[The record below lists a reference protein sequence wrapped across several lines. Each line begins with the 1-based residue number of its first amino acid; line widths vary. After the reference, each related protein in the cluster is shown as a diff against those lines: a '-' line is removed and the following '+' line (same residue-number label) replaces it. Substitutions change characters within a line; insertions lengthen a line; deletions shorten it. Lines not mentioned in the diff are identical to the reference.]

1 MKRRSTPTAIS
12 STPGGCAG
20 IRATS
25 TTRSSAGR
33 THERP
38 RESRPGA
45 EQHLPGRVAR
55 ARARQGN
62 RHRRRRAGEPAR
74 HRAADAQAAAPD
86 RLRRHRQVDG
96 HRLVGARSCPQLPRP
111 RPAVGGG
118 EPRAARTAGQAR
130 ARDRGERPV
139 SALDDLARIL
149 AERELDVGDL
159 IRQAEDG
166 ARADVAETLRRLFA
180 DDLLRRVGERLGGR
194 PLVALAGV
202 ADGLQPLVLDLA
214 PGDLDNEARLE
225 RLVREH
231 NELLLGALEEGA
243 VVPFRFGTTFPDRA
257 TLDEWLERHREA
269 LSAELERLR
278 GTAEWSVEPVGR
290 MPDVEA
296 AEYLGARL
304 ATTVKPGLRDR
315 LATASE
321 DAARDA
327 YLVAKS
333 RQDEFG
339 AAVADLEAEGYELR
353 VTGPWPPYS
362 FARLP

>member
-1 MKRRSTPTAIS
+1 
-12 STPGGCAG
+12 
-20 IRATS
+20 
-25 TTRSSAGR
+25 
-33 THERP
+33 
-38 RESRPGA
+38 
-45 EQHLPGRVAR
+45 
-55 ARARQGN
+55 
-62 RHRRRRAGEPAR
+62 
-74 HRAADAQAAAPD
+74 
-86 RLRRHRQVDG
+86 
-96 HRLVGARSCPQLPRP
+96 
-111 RPAVGGG
+111 
-118 EPRAARTAGQAR
+118 
-130 ARDRGERPV
+130 V

-159 IRQAEDG
+159 IRQAEEG
-166 ARADVAETLRRLFA
+166 ARADVAETLRRLLA
-180 DDLLRRVGERLGGR
+180 DDLLRRVGARLGGR

-202 ADGLQPLVLDLA
+202 ADGLRPLVLDLA

-231 NELLLGALEEGA
+231 NELLLGALEDGA
-243 VVPFRFGTTFPDRA
+243 VVPFRFGTTFPERA
-257 TLDEWLERHREA
+257 ALDEWLELHREA

-278 GTAEWSVEPVGR
+278 GTAEWSIEPVGR
-290 MPDVEA
+290 MPDVDA

-304 ATTVKPGLRDR
+304 ATTVKPGLRER
-315 LATASE
+315 LAAVSE
-321 DAARDA
+321 DAAGDA

>member
-1 MKRRSTPTAIS
+1 
-12 STPGGCAG
+12 
-20 IRATS
+20 
-25 TTRSSAGR
+25 
-33 THERP
+33 
-38 RESRPGA
+38 
-45 EQHLPGRVAR
+45 
-55 ARARQGN
+55 
-62 RHRRRRAGEPAR
+62 
-74 HRAADAQAAAPD
+74 
-86 RLRRHRQVDG
+86 
-96 HRLVGARSCPQLPRP
+96 
-111 RPAVGGG
+111 
-118 EPRAARTAGQAR
+118 
-130 ARDRGERPV
+130 V

-159 IRQAEDG
+159 IRQAEGD

-180 DDLLRRVGERLGGR
+180 DDLLRRVGERIGSR

-202 ADGLQPLVLDLA
+202 ADGLQPLVLELA
-214 PGDLDNEARLE
+214 PGDLDDEARLE
-225 RLVREH
+225 RLVRAH

-257 TLDEWLERHREA
+257 TLEEWLAGHREA

-290 MPDVEA
+290 VPEVDA

-304 ATTVKPGLRDR
+304 ATTVKPGLRER
-315 LATASE
+315 LAAASE
-321 DAARDA
+321 DAAGDA
-327 YLVAKS
+327 YLVAKT

-339 AAVADLEAEGYELR
+339 AAVAELEAEGYELR